1 MLARLALSLVLGS
14 LGLLREFLVR
24 CMIKLM

>member
-1 MLARLALSLVLGS
+1 MLARLALSLVLGG

-24 CMIKLM
+24 CIIRLM